1 MSISTITNTVSP
13 VQLVWDTI
21 GVETVLLT
29 CFIMGYLF
37 FNSAAIQQRLRPGNQ
52 KLAEKQLAAHLASGM
67 YEAAMAMKAET
78 VEMVVLQ
85 VQALVENKRASEVSA
100 FLESCARVPSLLT
113 SAAMQQVVR
122 EIPESV
128 AADVKAWFAS
138 KGVADDSR
146 EALLVSS
153 ITSDW
158 KRAVELAQEDGMPAR
173 ARVRVAKESLR
184 RDDLSSALAVM
195 KAAQA
200 AGFFIPAHLLAA
212 FVTQGLRSRDEATVL
227 ADLEALTLSSEAVAG
242 LVGALTKE
250 SDSQQL
256 EIVLKLAEKAGRSY
270 AALEAVFKT
279 LAKTNDQRAFEHFDR
294 LLAEGPL
301 QEATAVAVLGFCAD
315 GHNVPLAE
323 RVFSTARE
331 QGCGSV
337 VVYSALMRVYAVC
350 RLFHKSCDLYT
361 TLESDGLEP
370 DTVMY
375 GGLIKAAVECG
386 RLDLSRKL
394 LRESGTMDIQ
404 NYMSLF
410 RACGREKNSRKA
422 MELLAELETSNV
434 GADTTAYNCVLD
446 VCICGD
452 WKSVADLFTKMKV
465 TGYVDTI
472 SYNTLLKGMGP
483 GATGLTDANMVLAE
497 MRTLNLKPNQI
508 TYNSLINY
516 AISRGDLKSAWGF
529 VESMQEENVQV
540 DHFTCSIMMKGL
552 RTASQPTD
560 VDRTIALIER
570 SAVAPDEVLVNT
582 LLDACIR
589 LRDVKRLTGAL
600 STFRKGGVVPSD
612 HAYGSV
618 FKAYGHARAL
628 DEAWACWNDM
638 LARQVSPSDG
648 TVQAM
653 VDALVQCGAGSD
665 AKKVLDQAA
674 KMGSKPTSYITLLK
688 TLVQK
693 RDLQAV
699 LDLYASM
706 PAASLTLSAYNMI
719 IDACAR
725 QGDAEKGAEVFK
737 AMMAAG
743 VTPDVTTYSAVIKA
757 YVVQGDLEQAVQLFT
772 LMRKRGVHPDVGLFN
787 TLLDGLARK
796 QMSALVGHVL
806 QDMETSSVTPTP
818 ATLAILVKMY
828 GRAHDLDSAFAYVDS
843 WQVKYN
849 LEANAQ
855 VLVALLTAC
864 ANAGDMARA
873 QGVFGELRAPD
884 AKAYT
889 AMVQGHLKAQNVKDA
904 VRLLESAVNQQV
916 VLEQELID
924 NAIFMAGRRNISS
937 DSLTKKLTAQGY
949 KVERSAPEQTI
960 TRRKQGKWREAVAA

>member
-1 MSISTITNTVSP
+1 MNNNTVSA
-13 VQLVWDTI
+13 VQLLWETT
-21 GVETVLLT
+21 GVEAMLLVSFVL
-29 CFIMGYLF
+29 GYLV
-37 FNSAAIQQRLRPGNQ
+37 FNSAAVQKRLLSDAH
-52 KLAEKQLAAHLASGM
+52 KLAEKHLAAHVASGM
-67 YEAAMAMKAET
+67 YEAALAMTAET
-78 VEMVVLQ
+78 VDMVAMQ
-85 VQALVENKRASEVSA
+85 VQALVESKRGKVAA
-100 FLESCARVPSLLT
+100 HLDSCARVPGLLT
-113 SAAMQQVVR
+113 SAALQQVSADL
-122 EIPESV
+122 PEQ
-128 AADVKAWFAS
+128 ATADVKAWFAK

-146 EALLVSS
+146 ETLVVSYMA
-153 ITSDW
+153 TDW
-158 KRAVELAQEDGMPAR
+158 KAAVELAQEEGMPAR
-173 ARVRVAKESLR
+173 ARVRVAKEALR
-184 RDDLSSALAVM
+184 RSDLPAALAVM
-195 KAAQA
+195 QA
-200 AGFFIPAHLLAA
+200 AVVAGLFVPAHILGEY
-212 FVTQGLRSRDEATVL
+212 VSQGLRARGESAVM
-227 ADLEALTLSSEAVAG
+227 ADLESLNLPAAAVAD
-242 LVGALTKE
+242 LVGALTKAG
-250 SDSQQL
+250 DAQQV
-256 EIVLKLAEKAGRSY
+256 EMVLKLAEKAGGCY

-279 LAKTNDQRAFEHFDR
+279 LAKTSDQRAFEYFDR

-301 QEATAVAVLGFCAD
+301 QEGTAVAVLGFCAD

-323 RVFSTARE
+323 KVFATARE
-331 QGCGSV
+331 QACATV

-350 RLFHKSCDLYT
+350 RLFHKSCDLYS

-394 LRESGTMDIQ
+394 LRASGTMDIQ

-410 RACGREKNSRKA
+410 RACGRERNSRKA
-422 MELLAELETSNV
+422 VELLGELETSNV

-446 VCICGD
+446 VCIKCSD
-452 WKSVADLFTKMKV
+452 KKAVADLFTKMKV

-497 MRTLNLKPNQI
+497 MRSLNLKPNQI

-516 AISRGDLKSAWGF
+516 AISRGDVKSAWGF
-529 VESMQEENVQV
+529 VESMEQENVQV

-552 RTASQPTD
+552 RTASQPAD
-560 VDRTIALIER
+560 VDRTIALIDR
-570 SAVAPDEVLVNT
+570 SAVTPDEVLVNT

-589 LRDVKRLTGAL
+589 LRDVQRLTGAL

-628 DEAWACWNDM
+628 DDAWACWNDM
-638 LARQVSPSDG
+638 LARQVSPSDS

-653 VDALVQCGAGSD
+653 VDALVQCGSGSD

-674 KMGSKPTSYITLLK
+674 KMGSKPTSYVTLLK

-693 RDLQAV
+693 RDLPAV
-699 LDLYASM
+699 MDLYDTM
-706 PAASLTLSAYNMI
+706 PASSLTLSVYNMVI
-719 IDACAR
+719 EACAR
-725 QGDAEKGAEVFK
+725 QGDAEKGAGVFR

-757 YVVQGDLEQAVQLFT
+757 YVLQGDLEQAVQLFT
-772 LMRKRGVHPDVGLFN
+772 LMRKRDVQPDVGLFN
-787 TLLDGLARK
+787 TMLDGLARK

-806 QDMETSSVTPTP
+806 QDMESSSVAPTT

-843 WQVKYN
+843 WKVKYD

-855 VLVALLTAC
+855 VLVALVTAC

-889 AMVQGHLKAQNVKDA
+889 AMVQGHLKAQSVKDA
-904 VRLLESAVNQQV
+904 LRLLECAVDQKI
-916 VLEQELID
+916 VLEQELLD

-937 DSLTKKLTAQGY
+937 DNLAKKLTAKGY
-949 KVERSAPEQTI
+949 KFERASPEQTI
-960 TRRKQGKWREAVAA
+960 TRRKQGKWREGVAA